1 MFTIRECAEGVPAC
15 NEDCRE
21 HACALCERFNADFNE
36 GDRIF
41 VLDDGG
47 AKAVGVLGLKCGKV
61 VVKGVFGNVEA
72 VYKDLIV
79 RAMLN
84 VCRNMNPITVR
95 VESADVSYYSL
106 FGFKTKDGGLEVQN
120 KSITF

>member
-61 VVKGVFGNVEA
+61 VVKGVFGNV
-72 VYKDLIV
+72 
-79 RAMLN
+79 
-84 VCRNMNPITVR
+84 CRNMNPITVR
-95 VESADVSYYSL
+95 VESADASYYSS
-106 FGFKTKDGGLEVQN
+106 FGFKAKDGGMEVQN